1 MINLIDFRSD
11 TVTKPTQKMRQAMY
25 DAPVGDDV
33 YQDDPTVNELE
44 KEMASI
50 MGKEAALFVPSG
62 TMGNQI
68 AIMTHTTPS
77 DEIILGNHCHIKN
90 YEVGAAALLA
100 SVNFHLVDDEAG
112 YLKVEE
118 VKKGIRGDNIHFP
131 KTSLILSET
140 AHSNG
145 EVAPLSKLKEIAQLA
160 SKNDIKH
167 HIDGARIFNAAS
179 ALKVDVKEIA
189 QYADSL
195 MCCLSKG
202 LGAPIGSMLVGNH
215 AFIHQARTYRKLLGG
230 GMRQVGV
237 IASAG
242 LIALKEM
249 RKRLNQDHDNATYL
263 RECLINSGHFSVKAS
278 GDKINMVF
286 VKSDTLDLEDLREFL
301 ETKDILLGGY
311 KAEYMRLMTHND
323 ISKED
328 IETLM
333 MHIKEYL
340 NHN

>member
-1 MINLIDFRSD
+1 MIDFRSD
-11 TVTKPTQKMRQAMY
+11 TVTKPTKAMRQAMSK
-25 DAPVGDDV
+25 AIVGDDV
-33 YQDDPTVNELE
+33 YQDDPTVNDLE
-44 KEMASI
+44 KEMARI

-68 AIMTHTTPS
+68 AIMTHTNPS
-77 DEIILGNHCHIKN
+77 DEIILGKHCHIKN

-100 SVNFHLVDDEAG
+100 SVNFHLVDDAKG
-112 YLKVEE
+112 YLNLKE
-118 VKKGIRGDNIHFP
+118 VKEGIRGNNIHFP

-145 EVAPLSKLKEIAQLA
+145 EVAPLDKLKKISEMALD
-160 SKNDIKH
+160 KGIKH
-167 HIDGARIFNAAS
+167 HIDGARIFNAAT
-179 ALKVDVKEIA
+179 ALDVEVKSIA
-189 QYADSL
+189 QYADSI

-202 LGAPIGSMLVGNH
+202 LSAPIGSMLVGSH
-215 AFIHQARTYRKLLGG
+215 AFINQARTYRKLLGG

-249 RKRLNQDHDNATYL
+249 TKRLKVDHDNATYL
-263 RECLINSGHFSVKAS
+263 RERLINSGHFTIK
-278 GDKINMVF
+278 DKGKHINMVF
-286 VKSDTLDLEDLREFL
+286 VKSDTIDLDDLRGYL
-301 ETKDILLGGY
+301 ETKNILLGGY

-328 IETLM
+328 IDTLM
-333 MHIKEYL
+333 MYINEFL
-340 NHN
+340 NEN